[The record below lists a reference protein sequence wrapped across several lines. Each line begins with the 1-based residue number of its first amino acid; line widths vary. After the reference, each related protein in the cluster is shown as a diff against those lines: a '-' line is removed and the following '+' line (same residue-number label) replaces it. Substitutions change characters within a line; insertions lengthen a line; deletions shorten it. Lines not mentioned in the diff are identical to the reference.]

1 MNVIVG
7 STLIW
12 NTTGVTVA
20 GVSGSSGNSVDRLNQ
35 PWNIFIDET
44 NDYLYIADSKNH
56 RIQLWLPGAISG
68 TTVAG
73 TGVLGSTADRL
84 NLPRDV
90 FVDSSKNLYV
100 ADSKNQRI
108 QFFPNGNTMGTT
120 VSSGWPSPGEL
131 WGVQVVD
138 GAIYACDN
146 TRSAVWKNGLVVAG
160 NLAAGSGF
168 GTNQLNQPQGFA
180 VDASVAPGT
189 VYAANT
195 QQHTITRWAVNATT
209 GSIAAG
215 VSGSIGSTP
224 TLLSYPLAVK
234 FDSYANMVVVDN
246 NNHRIQLFCRYPTIN
261 LTGRTIAGTGVSGT
275 TPLTLK
281 YPAEIALDSSLNL
294 YVSDTST
301 HRVQKFQRLQ

>member
-1 MNVIVG
+1 M
-7 STLIW
+7 W

-20 GVSGSSGNSVDRLNQ
+20 GVSGIFGSLADQLNE
-35 PWNIFIDET
+35 PWNIFIDQT
-44 NDYLYIADSKNH
+44 NDYLYIADSQNH
-56 RIQLWLPGAISG
+56 RIQLWLPGAVNG

-120 VSSGWPSPGEL
+120 ISSGWPSPGEL

-138 GAIYACDN
+138 GSIYACDN
-146 TRSAVWKNGLVVAG
+146 TRSAVWKNGSVVAG
-160 NLAAGSGF
+160 NLAAGSGS
-168 GTNQLNQPQGFA
+168 NQLNKPQGFT
-180 VDASVAPGT
+180 VDTSVAPGT
-189 VYAANT
+189 VYAANS

-209 GSIAAG
+209 STIAAG
-215 VSGSIGSTP
+215 FSGSMGNTS
-224 TLLSYPLAVK
+224 TLLMYPIAVK
-234 FDSYANMVVVDN
+234 LDSYTNMVVVDN
-246 NNHRIQLFCRYPTIN
+246 NNHRIQLFSRYPTIN
-261 LTGRTIAGTGVSGT
+261 LTGRTIAGTGVPGT

-281 YPAEIALDSSLNL
+281 FPAGVALDASLNL
-294 YVSDTST
+294 YVSDTSN